1 MLTRRDFLGASAAS
15 IAAATVHASL
25 PGAAL
30 AGPGAPDERWPDPT
44 LPGTDANLLEMRLQ
58 DQELPPSIARLTSMA
73 DRARPITAAERAG
86 RVGRARELM
95 SEAGIDALF
104 LTGGTSL
111 DYFSGMSWGL
121 SERLF
126 ALVIPGRGNPF
137 VVTPAFEEDRAREQI
152 ALGPFDAS
160 TPVLT
165 WNEDESPYALVGN
178 GLRNLGIVS
187 GRIGMEETV
196 RFVFSDGVSRA
207 APALELTSG
216 TPITFGCRGRKDAHE
231 LELMRLASDVT
242 LKAYEAAYLALD
254 EGMTQND
261 FARLVSLAHARLGF
275 SGGAGVQTGEY
286 SALPH
291 GSITPQVVREGTIL
305 LIDGGCAVEGY
316 RSDISRTFVLG
327 RPTDKMKRVFDIE
340 RRAQDAAL
348 AAAGPGV
355 EAQAVDAAARRVIE
369 DAGFGPGY
377 TYFSHRVGHGIGM
390 DGHEWPYLVKG
401 NTLPLR
407 PGHTFSDEPGI
418 YIRGEFGVRLE
429 DDMLITGDGAELFT
443 PQSPSLEDPFAIR

>member
-1 MLTRRDFLGASAAS
+1 MLDRRAFLGASAATVAGAS
-15 IAAATVHASL
+15 VHAAF

-30 AGPGAPDERWPDPT
+30 AGPGAPDEAWPDPT
-44 LPGTDANLLEMRLQ
+44 ARRADADLLDALPLQEM
-58 DQELPPSIARLTSMA
+58 PPSIARLESRA
-73 DRARPITAAERAG
+73 EEARPITKAERAG
-86 RVGRARELM
+86 RIERAKTLM
-95 SEAGIDALF
+95 RDRDIDALF
-104 LTGGTSL
+104 LTGGTTL

-126 ALVIPGRGNPF
+126 ALVVPVRGAAF

-152 ALGPFDAS
+152 GLGPFDAS
-160 TPVLT
+160 TPVMT
-165 WNEDESPYALVGN
+165 WEEDESPYALVAG
-178 GLRNLGIVS
+178 GLRELGIAS
-187 GRIGMEETV
+187 GRLGIEETV
-196 RFVFSDGVSRA
+196 RFVFSDGVGKE

-216 TPITFGCRGRKDAHE
+216 TPVTFGCRGRKDAHE
-231 LELMRLASDVT
+231 IELMQLASDVT
-242 LKAYEAAYLALD
+242 LEAYEAAYLALD

-261 FARLVSLAHARLGF
+261 FARLVSLAHTRLGF
-275 SGGAGVQTGEY
+275 PGGAGVQTGEY

-291 GSITPQVVREGTIL
+291 GSITPQVVRKGTIL

-327 RPTDKMKRVFDIE
+327 APTDKMKRVFDIE

-348 AAAGPGV
+348 AAAGPGI
-355 EAQAVDAAARRVIE
+355 EAQAVDAAARQVID
-369 DAGFGPGY
+369 DAGYGPGY

-401 NTLPLR
+401 NTMPLQ

-429 DDMLITGDGAELFT
+429 DDMLITDDGARLFT
-443 PQSPSLEDPFAIR
+443 AQSPSLEEPFG